1 MFLSWEEP
9 DKFVRASLVYMQ
21 MNMVCFFVFFS
32 LCCFCLYILVNL
44 LSRQIFNYVLTCII
58 LTIDFKAQDSK
69 DPAFSVL
76 QL

>member
-44 LSRQIFNYVLTCII
+44 LS
-58 LTIDFKAQDSK
+58 
-69 DPAFSVL
+69 
-76 QL
+76 

>member
-21 MNMVCFFVFFS
+21 MNTVCFFVFFS
-32 LCCFCLYILVNL
+32 LCCIYILVNL
-44 LSRQIFNYVLTCII
+44 LSWQIFNYVLTCII
-58 LTIDFKAQDSK
+58 LTIDVKAQDSK